1 MSSLAVG
8 GIYSLK
14 HSAKYILVQTCKHFN
29 TTRIVFVDRQAY
41 IECQFEKEAKHI
53 GSDFHKRFTE
63 IATSG
68 TNETLINNILELPL
82 CSKQTSRLLVSGAI
96 VTSVQTK
103 ETNENSTAN
112 SIKRNNVQ
120 NNRDSEITHE
130 SSKYL
135 NKESTVLDYKH
146 IYSLHL
152 KYQLEEPLHTS
163 TSTNLVP

>member
-29 TTRIVFVDRQAY
+29 TTRIVFVDWQAY

-68 TNETLINNILELPL
+68 TNEALINIFLELPFIVNRSHDFL
-82 CSKQTSRLLVSGAI
+82 LLVQLSRVYKLKRRTRTVQLI
-96 VTSVQTK
+96 V
-103 ETNENSTAN
+103 
-112 SIKRNNVQ
+112 
-120 NNRDSEITHE
+120 
-130 SSKYL
+130 
-135 NKESTVLDYKH
+135 
-146 IYSLHL
+146 
-152 KYQLEEPLHTS
+152 
-163 TSTNLVP
+163 